1 MPTTYTHYRFGEEV
15 RQLVNEKAAHAIDA
29 FPGLYHIGLH
39 GPDLLFYYN
48 ALGKN
53 AINQQGVGLHSLPGS
68 YFFQNAAEVIR
79 RNPGQEAYLA
89 YVYGFL
95 CHFALDVGCHGYIG
109 EQIAV
114 TGITHSEIEA
124 ELDRELMAMDGLNPI
139 RHRVTG
145 HLKATEENAAVI
157 KDFFRDVDT
166 KQMKKCIKD
175 MITILN
181 FLVAPSKGKRR
192 FICSMLKLAGHPEL
206 GKLII
211 NYVKNPECI
220 ACTNHLLE
228 LYEQSKTVAAG
239 LIDHFDE
246 LVAGTGEAD
255 PIYHYNFNTILK
267 EEGGSPSEI

>member
-53 AINQQGVGLHSLPGS
+53 AINQQGVRLHSLPGS
-68 YFFQNAAEVIR
+68 YFFRRAAEVIR
-79 RNPGQEAYLA
+79 NHPGDEAYLA

-109 EQIAV
+109 EQIAA

-166 KQMKKCIKD
+166 KQMKKCIRD

-211 NYVKNPECI
+211 NM
-220 ACTNHLLE
+220 
-228 LYEQSKTVAAG
+228 
-239 LIDHFDE
+239 
-246 LVAGTGEAD
+246 
-255 PIYHYNFNTILK
+255 
-267 EEGGSPSEI
+267 